1 MRMALGAAP
10 RDIMKLILKQ
20 ALLLTLTGGAIVLLA
35 AFAVTRM
42 MAGLLFG
49 ITPKDPLT
57 FVQVAIVLI
66 VVAIAASFIPALRAT
81 RVDPM
86 LALRHD

>member
-1 MRMALGAAP
+1 MVFCTASFEHVE
-10 RDIMKLILKQ
+10 IFFLK
-20 ALLLTLTGGAIVLLA
+20 ASL